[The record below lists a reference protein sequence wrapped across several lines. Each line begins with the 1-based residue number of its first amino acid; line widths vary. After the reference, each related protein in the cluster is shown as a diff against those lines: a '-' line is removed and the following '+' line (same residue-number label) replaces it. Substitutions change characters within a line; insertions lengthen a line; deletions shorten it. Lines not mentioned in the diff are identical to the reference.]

1 LQSPLETIKQ
11 MWNVLNFYPDF
22 HRKDVAAR
30 TERFILEAAPEQ
42 LFQVQKD
49 LFAFA
54 TPYFLEDHRI
64 SRIMQDFDGREV
76 GLVIEGA
83 YESILTFHAD
93 GFSHRLGRGRECPV
107 VFIIVSREAYRDG
120 VLKRVDPIKLV
131 LTRKLRVKGKA
142 TLARWALP
150 HWQVLVDQSLF
161 DKFLGYQD
169 EVEDWIDVELRRLGY

>member
-1 LQSPLETIKQ
+1 MPHPLEVIKH

-22 HRKDVAAR
+22 HRPEVAAR
-30 TERFILEAAPEQ
+30 TERFILEAPPEL

-76 GLVIEGA
+76 GLVIEGV
-83 YESILTFHAD
+83 YRSTLTFHRD
-93 GFSHRLGRGRECPV
+93 GFSHRMELRRDCPV
-107 VFIIVSREAYRDG
+107 VFTVVSREAYRDG

-131 LTRKLRVKGKA
+131 LTRKVRVRGKA

-150 HWQVLVDQSLF
+150 HWQVLLDRSLF

-169 EVEDWIDVELRRLGY
+169 EVEDWIDAELTKLGY